1 MLRVPVLPLCTDPR
15 REYVPLPNNVTLEK
29 ARRVIQQEAPTGLSL
44 NEVVNLS
51 KLSAKTFVHRYQE
64 AFGVNPSEEIQ
75 QLRYQRCC
83 DLLEMPE
90 SSLADVALQCGF
102 SSQAAF
108 SNYFQRHAQ
117 MTPSEYRTS
126 MKRRAS

>member
-1 MLRVPVLPLCTDPR
+1 MARIRTSTIPPKVSERIHAPYA
-15 REYVPLPNNVTLEK
+15 REHHGQVGQCDSGNG
-29 ARRVIQQEAPTGLSL
+29 TGLSL
-44 NEVVNLS
+44 NEVVHLS

-75 QLRYQRCC
+75 ELRYQHCRN
-83 DLLEMPE
+83 LLEEPDV
-90 SSLADVALQCGF
+90 SLADVAAQCGF

-117 MTPSEYRTS
+117 MTPSEYRARN
-126 MKRRAS
+126 KRRAS